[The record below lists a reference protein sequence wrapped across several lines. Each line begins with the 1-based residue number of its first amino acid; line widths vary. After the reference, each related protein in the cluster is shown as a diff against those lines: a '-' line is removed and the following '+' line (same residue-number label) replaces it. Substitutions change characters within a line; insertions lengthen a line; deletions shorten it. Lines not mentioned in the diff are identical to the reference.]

1 LELNVFRKGKVVVW
15 ASFVTNI
22 VLFILKIWAGHVND
36 SVALRADGWHTLSDC
51 ISTIIVMV
59 GMIWSRKP
67 ADREHPFGHGRA
79 ETIAAIFVGF
89 FLVTVAIEFGQEG
102 IQRLIDHQRAQYGI
116 IGVVVMSISVFIK
129 EIMSQYSI
137 SVGKKIKSDALI
149 ADGWHHRSDALSSL
163 IILIGIFFSSK
174 IWWMDGIL
182 TALLSIYMIYI
193 AYKIIKNAVLPLLGE
208 MVDKEIIKKIQKIG
222 EKIYGQNLHMH
233 HFHLH
238 RYGRHTEMTFHIVL
252 PENITLKES
261 TEITKD
267 LFNEIKKETGI
278 IATIHVDTES
288 KYIRKD
294 LR

>member
-1 LELNVFRKGKVVVW
+1 MELNVFRKGKVVVW

>member
-1 LELNVFRKGKVVVW
+1 MNVFRKGKVVVW

>member
-208 MVDKEIIKKIQKIG
+208 MVDKEIIKKIQKTG

>member
-1 LELNVFRKGKVVVW
+1 
-15 ASFVTNI
+15 VTNI